1 MAATMTTVVKG
12 TEEGGNFFS
21 RMAWYYQMGVLLLLS
36 GLLVWATDYLMYS
49 DKRTQKDKIREQV
62 AKLQASNAQGVIIR
76 QNLAATEEALK
87 ERREEIDKL
96 RDLLPDQVEISKVYD
111 NIKDFLR
118 EQRLE
123 LRKFAHLK
131 TMPGDFYTAQPI
143 QIDVTGSYDNLGQFF
158 SRLGFY
164 QRIVSVT
171 DVDVRVAEDSAQEAG
186 RSINGSFVVTAYY
199 IAPENLEKLTMKKP
213 AAPTAPAAAPAPA
226 KSSAVTVAPTTGE
239 SK

>member
-36 GLLVWATDYLMYS
+36 GLLIFAADYLLYS
-49 DKRTQKDKIREQV
+49 DKRAETAKIEDKVQQLK
-62 AKLQASNAQGVIIR
+62 AKNAQGSIIR
-76 QNLAATEEALK
+76 QNLAATEQTLK
-87 ERREEIDKL
+87 EKREEMDRL
-96 RDLLPDQVEISKVYD
+96 RDLLPDQVEISRVYD

-118 EQRLE
+118 EQKLE
-123 LRKFAHLK
+123 LKRFVHMK
-131 TMPGDFYTAQPI
+131 TVSADFYTAQPI
-143 QIDVTGSYDNLGQFF
+143 QIEVTGSYDSLGQFF

-164 QRIVSVT
+164 SRIVSVT
-171 DVDVRVAEDSAQEAG
+171 EVEVKQAEDGGQEVG

-213 AAPTAPAAAPAPA
+213 AAPPPVTPAVPGA
-226 KSSAVTVAPTTGE
+226 KA
-239 SK
+239 K

>member
-12 TEEGGNFFS
+12 NEEGGNFFS
-21 RMAWYYQMGVLLLLS
+21 RLAWYYQMAVLLLLS
-36 GLLVWATDYLMYS
+36 ALLVWAADYLLYS
-49 DKRTQKDKIREQV
+49 EKRTQT
-62 AKLQASNAQGVIIR
+62 AKLQEQVQKLKASNAQGTIIR
-76 QNLAATEEALK
+76 QNLAATEQTLK
-87 ERREEIDKL
+87 DKREEIDKL

-118 EQRLE
+118 EQHLE

-143 QIDVTGSYDNLGQFF
+143 QIDVTGTYDNLGMFF

-164 QRIVSVT
+164 SRIVSVT
-171 DVDVRVAEDSAQEAG
+171 DVEVKVAEETAQEAG
-186 RSINGSFVVTAYY
+186 RSINGSFVLTVYY

-213 AAPTAPAAAPAPA
+213 AAPAPTAAPAPA
-226 KSSAVTVAPTTGE
+226 QPAKG
-239 SK
+239 K